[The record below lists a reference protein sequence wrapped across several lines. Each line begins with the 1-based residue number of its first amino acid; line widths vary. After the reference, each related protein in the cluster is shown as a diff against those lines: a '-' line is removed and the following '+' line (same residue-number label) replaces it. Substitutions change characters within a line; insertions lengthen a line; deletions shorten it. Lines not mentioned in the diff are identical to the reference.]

1 MAMPD
6 PAAPAPATGGLARRL
21 WLVAGWGL
29 IVVGFPVFVLPIP
42 LGAAMMLAGAMI
54 LARNS
59 PSARVFMRQTYRRFP
74 RSLQPLRTLAKR
86 WRRQQDGHKD
96 QERGP

>member
-1 MAMPD
+1 MTAPL
-6 PAAPAPATGGLARRL
+6 ASAPASSGLTRRL

-29 IVVGFPVFVLPIP
+29 VIVGFPVFLLPIP
-42 LGAAMMLAGAMI
+42 LGAAMMLTGVMI

-59 PSARVFMRQTYRRFP
+59 PSARAFVRQTYRRFP

-86 WRRQQDGHKD
+86 FRR
-96 QERGP
+96 R